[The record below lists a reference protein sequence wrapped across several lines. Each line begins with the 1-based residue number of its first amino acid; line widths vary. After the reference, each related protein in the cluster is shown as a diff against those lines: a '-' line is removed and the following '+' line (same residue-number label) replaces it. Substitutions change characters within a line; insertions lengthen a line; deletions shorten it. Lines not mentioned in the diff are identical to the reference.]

1 MAVVPLRAPRGPP
14 EEPKRASNENSGSG
28 IAGPKVRLVVPEDGS
43 GKIEITIGDVPDDTP
58 KRRKR
63 RPASDFNRNLALD
76 MDDQALAALASY
88 IIESVEADDQDRA
101 EWTETA
107 DLVSAF
113 LGIKLDNPQSG
124 TSAEDGTVCK
134 TVATCM
140 LEAGMKIWGTSYGEL
155 LPAGGPVK
163 VEREDAGKKSVQAL
177 APGGAPAPLAP
188 PGAGITGGSPTNA
201 PGAGIG
207 HNGGPALGETDD
219 DLVGD
224 DLADALEKDLNW
236 YLTIGDRGYYPDTSK
251 MLIHRAWVG
260 CQVKEI
266 FRCPIA
272 KKPISRWVRMQ
283 DFIVHG
289 DPAHLSESIRHTVR
303 KKVPQSVMRRMMASE
318 YYRDIPLVAPT
329 GSTSRTEINTAETQ
343 GLSATPGLPRDYQHT
358 VYQCHCEIGSGT
370 SHDLFGDLE
379 QLDLDEKGN
388 DPGYPLPY
396 RAEVDFDTRNVLAIF
411 RDWEQGDSDHKRA
424 QRFVKYGLIP
434 GFGFYDLGLIHLCGN
449 PTQAATM
456 LERSSVDA
464 GLFSN
469 FPGWLMKQSAA
480 SKLENTSFRLNPG
493 EVAKVPTGGSDKLSD
508 VIMPVPY
515 KPPSDQALAM
525 AAALES
531 KVQKIAG
538 IVEIPVGEGRIGN
551 TPVGTI
557 MAYIESIAMVP
568 GAVHKQDHISA
579 AEEYA
584 LLLKLIAKEPKVLW
598 QGNPKPARK
607 WQIKQELLDQ
617 NLAPRSDPNTPSQIH
632 RLFKVQGRVML
643 GGLPQF
649 QGIADNRKIYVD
661 AMNVLGGDGEAWSL
675 PPTPAPPTPP
685 DPKIQA
691 AQIKA
696 QSDQTVANIKA
707 QEAKDQAAAKAAE
720 TEQESKDRAAD
731 RDAEMQREL
740 LKHSQQ
746 TTKTGADLASAGAQ
760 HVHDAQQGAV
770 DRTHEAG
777 IAKQQQDAAAASQA
791 ADHAQQN
798 FAAPLPSDS
807 GGSNDKGNQ

>member
-1 MAVVPLRAPRGPP
+1 MAVVPLRAPRGAP
-14 EEPKRASNENSGSG
+14 EEPKIANEN
-28 IAGPKVRLVVPEDGS
+28 AGPKVRVVVPEDGS
-43 GKIEITIGDVPDDTP
+43 GKIEITIGDVADDKP

-63 RPASDFNRNLALD
+63 RPAEDFHRNLALD
-76 MDDQALAALASY
+76 MNDDALAALASY
-88 IIESVEADDQDRA
+88 IIESVEADDQDRR

-107 DLVSAF
+107 DLVAAF
-113 LGIKLDNPQSG
+113 LGIRLDNPQTG

-140 LEAGMKIWGTSYGEL
+140 LKAGMKLWGTAYGEL

-177 APGGAPAPLAP
+177 APNGAPTPVPNPGGGIVGGAAPTAQ
-188 PGAGITGGSPTNA
+188 
-201 PGAGIG
+201 GAGIG
-207 HNGGPALGETDD
+207 HNGGPALGDADD

-236 YLTIGDRGYYPDTSK
+236 YLTMGDRGYYPDTSK
-251 MLIHRAWVG
+251 MLIHRDWVG
-260 CQVKEI
+260 CQIKEV

-272 KKPISRWVRMQ
+272 KKPISRWVRIQ
-283 DFIVHG
+283 DFIVCG
-289 DPAHLSESIRHTVR
+289 DPSHLSESTRHTVR
-303 KKVPQSVMRRMMASE
+303 KKVPQSIMRRMMASG

-329 GSTSRTEINTAETQ
+329 GSTSSTEINTAETQ
-343 GLSATPGLPRDYQHT
+343 GISAMPSLPRDYKHT
-358 VYQCHCEIGSGT
+358 VFQCHCEIGSGT
-370 SHDLFGDLE
+370 YHDLFGDLE

-396 RAEVDFDTRNVLAIF
+396 RVEVDFDTRMVLAIF
-411 RDWEQGDSDHKRA
+411 RDWDQGDQDHRRS
-424 QRFVKYGLIP
+424 QRFIKYGLIP

-456 LERSSVDA
+456 LERSSIDA
-464 GLFSN
+464 GLFAN

-480 SKLENTSFRLNPG
+480 TKLENTSFRLNPG

-531 KVQKIAG
+531 KVQEIAG

-579 AEEYA
+579 AEEYG
-584 LLLKLIAKEPKVLW
+584 LLLKLIAREPKVLW
-598 QGNPKPARK
+598 LGNPKPSRK

-675 PPTPAPPTPP
+675 PAQAAPPPPP

-691 AQIKA
+691 ATIKA
-696 QSDQTVANIKA
+696 DSDQKVAAIKS
-707 QEAKDQAAAKAAE
+707 QEADKQAQAKMAE
-720 TEQESKDRAAD
+720 QQAESQDRAAD
-731 RDAEMQREL
+731 RDASMQREL
-740 LKHSQQ
+740 LKHSQAQ
-746 TTKTGADLASAGAQ
+746 AKIGTDIATAGAQ
-760 HVHDAQQGAV
+760 HVHEAQQGAV

-777 IAKQQQDAAAASQA
+777 LAQQSQAAAQQAQA

-798 FAAPLPSDS
+798 FAAPLSGDS
-807 GGSNDKGNQ
+807 SGNDKGNQ